1 MSYYIYIY
9 IYIYIKSHLPTDNIN
24 DLKVSIEVSAAPC
37 SGACI
42 TIMMAP
48 KTHCKQPTLPWNDN
62 LSFKN
67 MDDNTA
73 LFFKKKKLV
82 FFSSLFYLYVMIYL
96 RYDHTK
102 CS

>member
-1 MSYYIYIY
+1 MSYSLYIYK
-9 IYIYIKSHLPTDNIN
+9 KSHLPTDNIN

-73 LFFKKKKLV
+73 LFFKNV
-82 FFSSLFYLYVMIYL
+82 SFFFFFFIPILSLRHDLLTI
-96 RYDHTK
+96 
-102 CS
+102 